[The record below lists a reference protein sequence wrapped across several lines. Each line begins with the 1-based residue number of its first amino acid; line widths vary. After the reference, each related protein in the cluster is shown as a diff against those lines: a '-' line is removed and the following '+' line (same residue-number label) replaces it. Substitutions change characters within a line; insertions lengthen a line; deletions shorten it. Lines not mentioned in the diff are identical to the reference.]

1 MRDLLYV
8 CPLLTLESI
17 EQSTG
22 SKGFFSAL
30 NIYAV
35 FVSSFEINPA

>member
-8 CPLLTLESI
+8 CPLPTLGLI

-22 SKGFFSAL
+22 SEGFFSAL

-35 FVSSFEINPA
+35 FVSFFEINPA